1 MTSLPSFPRFA
12 ELGVPALK
20 AHMGDWIYYAAFLKI
35 RDIAQRIFLAD
46 EIHTHQGLRDMI
58 QRAID
63 ESRHAEAIKQ
73 YLLNKP
79 QRFFNALV
87 IGVYGGAPN
96 FLELEL
102 HRGPRFDPTGLPDY
116 FEGAFGILQFSGD
129 EKLFAIDGQHRVVG
143 IKKAVAQ
150 SETLGEEEVIALFV
164 PHSRDPAGMERSRRL
179 FTTLNRYAKP
189 VSKMDIIALD
199 EDDIV
204 AIVTRMLV
212 EGYEL
217 FQNFLKIKKGKALQV
232 RDSDSFTT
240 IETLYEAMDEYLRD
254 QGVWGDFKRTRPSDK
269 RIGQYYSKAVTLW
282 NAIQECFPEVKELA
296 VSDKGA
302 RVAGQFRG
310 PHGGHLLF
318 RPVGLLLVVEVL
330 RRFLDLGEELS
341 QTLRR
346 IARAPMDLASEPWS
360 GLLWNPVARRMI
372 TAPENRGVAFRI
384 LYYGIGGNLED
395 LGTSAEEVRREWAGI
410 LNRPTSEVSLRRWMQ
425 T

>member
-1 MTSLPSFPRFA
+1 VQRRSAS
-12 ELGVPALK
+12 
-20 AHMGDWIYYAAFLKI
+20 AH
-35 RDIAQRIFLAD
+35 R
-46 EIHTHQGLRDMI
+46 
-58 QRAID
+58 
-63 ESRHAEAIKQ
+63 
-73 YLLNKP
+73 
-79 QRFFNALV
+79 
-87 IGVYGGAPN
+87 
-96 FLELEL
+96 
-102 HRGPRFDPTGLPDY
+102 GLPDY

-150 SETLGEEEVIALFV
+150 SQALDEEEVIALFV
-164 PHSRDPAGMERSRRL
+164 PHSRDAAGMERSRRL

-199 EDDIV
+199 EEDIV

-212 EGYEL
+212 EQYEL
-217 FQNFLKIKKGKALQV
+217 FKNFVKIKKGKALQV

-254 QGVWGDFKRTRPSDK
+254 QDPWSDFKRTRPSDT
-269 RIGQYYSKAVTLW
+269 RIRQYYSKAVTLW
-282 NAIQECFPEVKELA
+282 SAIQERFPAVRELA
-296 VSDKGA
+296 GSEKGA

-330 RRFLDLGEELS
+330 RRFLDLGMGLS

-346 IARAPMDLASEPWS
+346 IAEVPMDLASEPWT
-360 GLLWNPVARRMI
+360 GLLWNPVARRMV
-372 TAPENRGVAFRI
+372 TAPENRDVAVKI
-384 LYYGIGGNLED
+384 LYYAIGGSLQD

-410 LNRPTSEVSLRRWMQ
+410 LNRPPSEVSLRRWVQ

>member
-1 MTSLPSFPRFA
+1 MTNSSSRPRFA
-12 ELGVPALK
+12 ELRVPALK
-20 AHMGDWIYYAAFLKI
+20 AHIGDWIYYAAFLKI
-35 RDIAQRIFLAD
+35 RDIAQRVFLAE

-102 HRGPRFDPTGLPDY
+102 HQGPRFDPTGLPDY

-150 SETLGEEEVIALFV
+150 SQALGEEEVIALFV
-164 PHSRDPAGMERSRRL
+164 PHSHDAAGMERSRRL

-212 EGYEL
+212 EQYNL
-217 FQNFLKIKKGKALQV
+217 FEKFVKIKKGKALLVQ
-232 RDSDSFTT
+232 DSESFTT

-254 QGVWGDFKRTRPSDK
+254 QTSWVDFKRTRPSDT
-269 RIGQYYSKAVTLW
+269 RIKQYYSKAVTLW
-282 NAIQECFPEVKELA
+282 NAIQERFPAVRKLA
-296 VSDKGA
+296 VSEKGA

-318 RPVGLLLVVEVL
+318 RPVGLLLVIEVL
-330 RRFLDLGEELS
+330 RRFLDSGEELS
-341 QTLRR
+341 QILRR
-346 IARAPMDLASEPWS
+346 IAEAPMDLASDPWS
-360 GLLWNPVARRMI
+360 GLLWNPVARRMV
-372 TAPENRGVAFRI
+372 TAPENRYVAFKI
-384 LYYGIGGNLED
+384 LYYGTGGNLRD
-395 LGTSAEEVRREWAGI
+395 LGTSAEAVRTEWAGI
-410 LNRPTSEVSLRRWMQ
+410 LNRPTSEVSLRRWRA
-425 T
+425 